1 MIIQYLC
8 FKVCVSSNLIENK
21 ISMILTV
28 EQQVYMYLWLS
39 SLLLVIRLKLGLPG
53 GSVVVKKKSR
63 LPMQETWVWSLGW
76 ENPLEE
82 EVATHSSILVWEI
95 RGERSLKGYCP
106 WGCKRVRHNWVT
118 NTFISYNLLL
128 FWLIWNMFVMF
139 IKNWDHI
146 TELFILIRFI

>member
-82 EVATHSSILVWEI
+82 EMATHSSILAWEI
-95 RGERSLKGYCP
+95 P
-106 WGCKRVRHNWVT
+106 WTEEPSRQYNWVT